1 MSAEHPAAPQIPEPT
16 AVVGPASRLAAEIAA
31 QAHAGQA
38 DKAGVDYIQHP
49 ARVARRL
56 AAAGED
62 DAVVAAGWLHD
73 TVEDTGETPASLR
86 AAGVDGRTAAIV
98 ERLTRGDADG
108 YEDYL
113 RRAAA
118 DAGALAVKRADLAD
132 NADPERL
139 AALDPELAARLREK
153 YRRAAEV
160 LDEVA
165 RDG

>member
-1 MSAEHPAAPQIPEPT
+1 MSAEHPAVPSIPEPR

-31 QAHAGQA
+31 QVHAGQV
-38 DKAGVDYIQHP
+38 DKAGVDYIHHP

-56 AAAGED
+56 AEAGED
-62 DAVVAAGWLHD
+62 DVVVAAGWLHD

-86 AAGVDGRTAAIV
+86 AAGVDGRTTAIV
-98 ERLTRGDADG
+98 ERLTRGADDG

-113 RRAAA
+113 RRAAS

-132 NADPERL
+132 NSDPERL
-139 AALDPELAARLREK
+139 AALDPQLAARLQDK
-153 YRRAAEV
+153 YARAAEV

-165 RDG
+165 LNG